1 MKHSRDLEHADI
13 LLFLFP
19 FPSSRVPDSMY
30 IMNFIYVLFNCALS
44 SSHCIALH
52 ERIINA

>member
-1 MKHSRDLEHADI
+1 MKHSRDLEHAEI
-13 LLFLFP
+13 LLFLCP
-19 FPSSRVPDSMY
+19 FPSSRMPDNMY
-30 IMNFIYVLFNCALS
+30 IVNFIYVLFNHALS